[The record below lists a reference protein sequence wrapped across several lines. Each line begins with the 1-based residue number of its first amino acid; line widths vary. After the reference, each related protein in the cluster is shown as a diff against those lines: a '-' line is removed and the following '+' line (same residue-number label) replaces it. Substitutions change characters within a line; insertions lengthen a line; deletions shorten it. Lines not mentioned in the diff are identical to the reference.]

1 MKKILCILFVLLL
14 AAGCSSKNHY
24 SYVSE
29 GDEVLISGPNKYSYT
44 KNDLYASLKKASE
57 GAITNEIL
65 TRIAR
70 NIEGIDLDSIYADA
84 DNLIETYVSMGYE
97 SYIVASYGSL
107 EAYRQSYISS
117 LILSELSKQYAR
129 ENYDT
134 LVADKKPVKMQI
146 ATFENLEDAEKCIED
161 VKNGYTDDDASLAY
175 EIKEYLN
182 STENTGLSTI
192 LVSTASS
199 TDENG
204 NAVDVNTYYLLNV
217 ESRNTEDFTEELI
230 ELLASSVSTDTVKE
244 YFLSTHDIKFYDQD
258 LYEMMSAAYEVLK

>member
-84 DNLIETYVSMGYE
+84 GNLIETYVSMGYE

-161 VKNGYTDDDASLAY
+161 VKNG
-175 EIKEYLN
+175 
-182 STENTGLSTI
+182 STFDMAAVNNNAAMRRRVLSIPMTMPAW
-192 LVSTASS
+192 LMR
-199 TDENG
+199 
-204 NAVDVNTYYLLNV
+204 
-217 ESRNTEDFTEELI
+217 SRNISIRLKTPVFPRSLSAPLPQPMKTEMQ
-230 ELLASSVSTDTVKE
+230 S
-244 YFLSTHDIKFYDQD
+244 
-258 LYEMMSAAYEVLK
+258 MSIPTIF